1 MTVDANTTLKRIKLP
16 QYTRKDLW
24 VFAAVMPVIVLVYNS
39 LLFGARYYT
48 EFRVFAGASLAT
60 FFIMGSFWFLFT
72 WIAVTLRNRF
82 PKDNELLKRLLI
94 SIIVFI
100 LINALIVTILFRGYD
115 YFHFLDYELNQIRYQ
130 WTLMAA
136 AIFNVFTTILHEGVD
151 SFDKW
156 KKTLVETQQLKKEY
170 MQSRLLGLKSQMN
183 PHFLF
188 NSLNS
193 LSSLISENTD
203 EAEKFLDEMSKVY
216 RYLLRSDDRLVSLHT
231 ELQFLN
237 SYFYLLKVRYGDGI
251 NLDLQLK
258 EEQLRLQMPPLTLQL
273 LVENTFTS
281 NTISKEQPLNIRIS
295 SLGEHWL
302 QIQHNL
308 QQKIRISI
316 PETEPAGLDNIV
328 NKYRLLCRQT
338 VAIRQTETQRI
349 IHIPL
354 IGEEENLA
362 L

>member
-1 MTVDANTTLKRIKLP
+1 MTVDANTTLRRMKLP
-16 QYTRKDLW
+16 QYSRKDLW
-24 VFAAVMPVIVLVYNS
+24 VFVTVMPLIVVVYNT
-39 LLFGARYYT
+39 LLFGGRYFT
-48 EFRVFAGASLAT
+48 ELRIFLGSSLAT
-60 FFIMGSFWFLFT
+60 LLIMSPFWFIFT

-82 PKDNELLKRLLI
+82 PKDSQLMQRIVI

-100 LINALIVTILFRGYD
+100 LINAMIVTILFRGYD
-115 YFHFLDYELNQIRYQ
+115 YFHFLDYELNQVRYQ
-130 WTLMAA
+130 WTLLAA

-170 MQSRLLGLKSQMN
+170 MKSRLLGLKSQMN

-193 LSSLISENTD
+193 LSSLISENTED
-203 EAEKFLDEMSKVY
+203 AEKFLNEMSKVY
-216 RYLLRSDDRLVSLHT
+216 RYLLRSDDTLVPLET
-231 ELQFLN
+231 ELQFLK
-237 SYFYLLKVRYGDGI
+237 SYFYLLKVRYRDGI
-251 NLDLQLK
+251 NLDLQIK
-258 EEQLRLQMPPLTLQL
+258 EEQLKLQIPPLTLQL

-281 NTISKEQPLNIRIS
+281 NTISKDQPLQIRIS
-295 SLGEHWL
+295 SLGDRWL

-308 QQKIRISI
+308 QQKIRINI
-316 PETEPAGLDNIV
+316 PESEPAGLDNIV

-354 IGEEENLA
+354 IGEEETTVL
-362 L
+362 

>member
-1 MTVDANTTLKRIKLP
+1 MTVDANSTLKRIKLP

-24 VFAAVMPVIVLVYNS
+24 VFVSVMPVIVLVYNS

-48 EFRVFAGASLAT
+48 ELRVFAGASLAT
-60 FFIMGSFWFLFT
+60 FLIMGGFWFLFT

-82 PKDNELLKRLLI
+82 PKDNELLKRIVI
-94 SIIVFI
+94 SIIIFI

-156 KKTLVETQQLKKEY
+156 KRTLVETQQLKKEY

-193 LSSLISENTD
+193 LSSLISENTE
-203 EAEKFLDEMSKVY
+203 EAEQFLNEMSKVY
-216 RYLLRSDDRLVSLHT
+216 RYLLRSDDRLVTLST

-251 NLDLQLK
+251 NLDLQIK
-258 EEQLRLQMPPLTLQL
+258 EEQLTLQMPPLTLQL

-281 NTISKEQPLNIRIS
+281 NTISKDQPLNIRIS
-295 SLGEHWL
+295 SLGERWL

-308 QQKIRISI
+308 QQKIRINI

-328 NKYRLLCRQT
+328 NKYRLLCKQT

-354 IGEEENLA
+354 IGAEETLA

>member
-1 MTVDANTTLKRIKLP
+1 MTVDAHNTLKRITLP

-24 VFAAVMPVIVLVYNS
+24 IFMGVVPVIVLVYNS
-39 LLFGARYYT
+39 LLFGNRFFT
-48 EFRVFAGASLAT
+48 ERRVFLWAT
-60 FFIMGSFWFLFT
+60 LCTTLILSCFWFVFT

-82 PKDNELLKRLLI
+82 PKDSELLKRMFI
-94 SIIVFI
+94 SIFVFI
-100 LINALIVTILFRGYD
+100 IINALIVTILFWGYD
-115 YFHFLDYELNQIRYQ
+115 YFHFLDYELNQVRYQ
-130 WTLMAA
+130 WTLLSA
-136 AIFNVFTTILHEGVD
+136 AIFNVFVTILHEGVD

-156 KKTLVETQQLKKEY
+156 KKTMVETQQLKKEY

-193 LSSLISENTD
+193 LSSLISEDTAA
-203 EAEKFLDEMSKVY
+203 AEKFLDEMSKVY
-216 RYLLRSDDRLVSLHT
+216 RYLLRSDDRLVTLAT

-237 SYFYLLKVRYGDGI
+237 SYYYLLKVRYGDGI
-251 NLDLQLK
+251 NMDLQIK
-258 EEQLRLQMPPLTLQL
+258 EEQLSLLMPPLTLQL

-281 NTISKEQPLNIRIS
+281 NTIGKDNPLNINIS
-295 SLGEHWL
+295 SLGDRWL

-316 PETEPAGLDNIV
+316 PDQEPAGLDNIV

-338 VAIRQTETQRI
+338 VTIRQTDTQRI

-354 IGEEENLA
+354 IDQEEITVS
-362 L
+362 